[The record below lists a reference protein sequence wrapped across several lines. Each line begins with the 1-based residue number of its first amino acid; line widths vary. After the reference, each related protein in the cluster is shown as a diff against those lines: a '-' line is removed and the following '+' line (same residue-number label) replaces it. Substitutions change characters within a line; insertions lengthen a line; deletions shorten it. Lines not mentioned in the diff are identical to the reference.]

1 MSTPPSPGPALR
13 LLPRVPCFLQSVTV
27 PRSFFGFHDPIVVA
41 SGPPGRSRP
50 PAGAPVS
57 SGCPRP
63 SAESERCDR
72 RRPGRGALSP
82 FVRMSQ
88 ADASRHRGHVPGPR
102 PIRPAS
108 PGVRSPAPSPA
119 VHRLHIQS
127 RFRVAN
133 PCPWEKHASR
143 PSSCHACQPTARA
156 RPLGVPGPASSS
168 VLRAP
173 SLFRCPP
180 HHGHCALCTQG
191 PRVPRA
197 L

>member
-1 MSTPPSPGPALR
+1 MAT
-13 LLPRVPCFLQSVTV
+13 VSVTGV
-27 PRSFFGFHDPIVVA
+27 HPAQPRACLAFVATCPLLSPICDGPSVFGFHDPIVVA
-41 SGPPGRSRP
+41 SGPPGCSRP

-72 RRPGRGALSP
+72 RRPGRGALSS

-127 RFRVAN
+127 RFRVTN
-133 PCPWEKHASR
+133 LCPWEKHASR
-143 PSSCHACQPTARA
+143 PGSCHACQPTACA

-173 SLFRCPP
+173 SLFRRPP
-180 HHGHCALCTQG
+180 HHGHCALCT
-191 PRVPRA
+191 
-197 L
+197 